1 MDGGNA
7 RCRNRDN
14 SGIEEGQMSKRDGG
28 AAFPRLDEFWARGLS
43 VRQYYKA
50 AAIQGILASM
60 ADCDEHRNI
69 PLKVDV
75 AALFADALI
84 AEDEAHAGEG
94 K

>member
-1 MDGGNA
+1 
-7 RCRNRDN
+7 
-14 SGIEEGQMSKRDGG
+14 MSKDGG
-28 AAFPRLDEFWARGLS
+28 AVFPSAEQLSDQHLVWNNRGMTI
-43 VRQYYKA
+43 RQFYKA